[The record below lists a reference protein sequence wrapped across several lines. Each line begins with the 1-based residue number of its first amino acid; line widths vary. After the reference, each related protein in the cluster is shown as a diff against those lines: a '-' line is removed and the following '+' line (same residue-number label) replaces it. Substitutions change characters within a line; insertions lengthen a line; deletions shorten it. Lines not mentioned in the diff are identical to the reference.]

1 MTTLKL
7 EANFNVIYIYIKLF
21 QYVISIKLLIRCCAF
36 PQCFVF
42 TVFYVICRYCV
53 SQFRVAATFSSAH

>member
-7 EANFNVIYIYIKLF
+7 EANFNDIYIYIKLF
-21 QYVISIKLLIRCCAF
+21 QYVISIKLLIRCAF